1 MKPLE
6 IGICSWSIDR
16 SDPVRALEIAGS
28 KYDLNVTQLGILDP
42 HILEKCSTEA
52 LRTTAQR
59 EEIEISAICVGFQ
72 DEDYSSIES
81 IRRTGGFGP
90 QEMFQYRLEAI
101 GRVASLATD
110 LGVKNLVVHIGAI
123 PTDQS
128 NPQHD
133 ALLERVRNV
142 ADAVTASGVR
152 LLIETGS
159 EPADILAAFLD
170 RLERDNIGVNFD
182 PGNFLLYGT
191 GDPVQ
196 AVRTLK
202 GRIVQMHAKDA
213 LASSSPGIEWGMQ
226 RPLGAGDANM
236 PRVISKL
243 RAIGYGGPVLIECD
257 IANDR
262 TDRIQ
267 ESIDFLRSMLV

>member
-16 SDPVRALEIAGS
+16 NDPIRALEIAGP
-28 KYDLNVTQLGILDP
+28 KYDLNVTQLGILGQ
-42 HILEKCSTEA
+42 HTLETCSTEA
-52 LRTTAQR
+52 LRAVAHR
-59 EEIEISAICVGFQ
+59 EKVEISAICVGFQ

-90 QEMFQYRLEAI
+90 QETFEHRLKTTARI
-101 GRVASLATD
+101 ASIAAD
-110 LGVKNLVVHIGAI
+110 LGVKDIVVHIGAI
-123 PTDQS
+123 PTDHS
-128 NPQHD
+128 NAHYD
-133 ALLERVRNV
+133 ALLKRVGNV
-142 ADAVTASGVR
+142 VDAVAASGVR
-152 LLIETGS
+152 LLAETGS
-159 EPADILAAFLD
+159 EPADTLAAFLD

-196 AVRTLK
+196 SVRTLK
-202 GRIVQMHAKDA
+202 GRIVQIHAKDA
-213 LASSSPGIEWGMQ
+213 LPSSSPGIEWGVQ
-226 RPLGAGDANM
+226 RPLGAGDANI

-243 RAIGYGGPVLIECD
+243 RAIGYDGPVLIECD
-257 IANDR
+257 IADDR

-267 ESIDFLRSMLV
+267 EGVDFLRSMLG